1 MVSHEITS
9 KYRQQKKKDGRS
21 QHQHKHTFKSWEN
34 NPRMPYR
41 CPQVTGANKGHQW
54 NELMM
59 KVLLNKVRSGETK
72 KTHPT
77 KAPHVK
83 ETACHG
89 RNSRKSLSL
98 KNSKGY
104 PLFPLLPGPSPSRI
118 QGYPQDDGLGNKD
131 SKADSRAWSSL
142 MNTESQ

>member
-1 MVSHEITS
+1 
-9 KYRQQKKKDGRS
+9 
-21 QHQHKHTFKSWEN
+21 
-34 NPRMPYR
+34 
-41 CPQVTGANKGHQW
+41 
-54 NELMM
+54 M

-72 KTHPT
+72 KTYPT

-104 PLFPLLPGPSPSRI
+104 PLFPLLPGSSPSRI
-118 QGYPQDDGLGNKD
+118 QGYRQDDGIGERIAKQREQRLD
-131 SKADSRAWSSL
+131 LPWLTQKANNAPVFQGVILKEEQSP
-142 MNTESQ
+142 N